1 MPPSNSRLVDDV
13 VQHLENSILS
23 GEIGPGERLL
33 VVPIAQ
39 QFGIAQS
46 TVRESLLILE
56 RRGLVTVRPRRGV
69 FVTRLSG
76 DEAFELCQ
84 ARALIEGYAVG
95 MGVRE
100 MAESDLQQ
108 MRQLV
113 GVMGSCRLPRDLPLL
128 IQTDIAFHR
137 IITGLCGSAMML
149 EMWSTLNGRLGA
161 LIMSSL
167 ERKQLNTADV
177 VRYHTDV
184 VDALATRDPA
194 IARREMAAHYLRGF
208 PRERVATDAL
218 LVVDSIEA
226 IPSR

>member
-69 FVTRLSG
+69 FVTRLG
-76 DEAFELCQ
+76 DTEAFELCQ
-84 ARALIEGYAVG
+84 ARALIECYAVG
-95 MGVRE
+95 IGVRDMPE
-100 MAESDLQQ
+100 TDLQQ
-108 MRQLV
+108 LRQLV
-113 GVMGSCRLPRDLPLL
+113 DVMAGCRFPRDLPLL

-137 IITGLCGSAMML
+137 VIAGLCASEMML

-177 VRYHTDV
+177 VRYHTDA

-208 PRERVATDAL
+208 PRERIATDAL
-218 LVVDSIEA
+218 MDLDFTEA
-226 IPSR
+226 VAPR